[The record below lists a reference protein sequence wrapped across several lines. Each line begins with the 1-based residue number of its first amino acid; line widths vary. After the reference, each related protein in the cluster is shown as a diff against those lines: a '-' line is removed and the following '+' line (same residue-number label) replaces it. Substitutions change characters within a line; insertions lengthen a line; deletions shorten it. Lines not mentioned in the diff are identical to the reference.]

1 MFNNRGDDA
10 IPPPPSK
17 ARKGFL
23 GAEFMSSY
31 LNIYGVSKKTKEKEL
46 IVSYSRSNDI
56 YQAIDEEINVVTMYE
71 CADDKEPRYSELC
84 SSRVRLAID
93 DIEEMISNS
102 EKRLAEYEKHANG
115 NLEIIDEI
123 IQLKDFIKTEYAT
136 ASKMELLYDICEDTE
151 QGFNGFE
158 KILCNIT

>member
-1 MFNNRGDDA
+1 
-10 IPPPPSK
+10 
-17 ARKGFL
+17 
-23 GAEFMSSY
+23 MSSY

-56 YQAIDEEINVVTMYE
+56 YQAIDEEINVVTMYK
-71 CADDKEPRYSELC
+71 CDDDKEPRYSELC
-84 SSRVRLAID
+84 SSRVRQAID
-93 DIEEMISNS
+93 YIEEMISNS
-102 EKRLAEYEKHANG
+102 EKRLVEYEKHANG

-123 IQLKDFIKTEYAT
+123 MQLKDFIKTEYAT
-136 ASKMELLYDICEDTE
+136 ASKMEFLYDICEDAE